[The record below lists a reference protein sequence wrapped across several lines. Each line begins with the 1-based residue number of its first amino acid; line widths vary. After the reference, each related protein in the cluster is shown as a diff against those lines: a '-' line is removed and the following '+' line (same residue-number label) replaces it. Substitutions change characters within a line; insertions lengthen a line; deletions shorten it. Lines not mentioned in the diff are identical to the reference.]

1 MGSCKNRL
9 IQAGAER
16 FIAKL
21 KVPTTQARTMIPPT
35 PGGSCGTESK
45 ASRFQKV
52 NSQGCSVED
61 SHTETSTLELY
72 LDLDL
77 FLETIPL
84 RYEPN

>member
-52 NSQGCSVED
+52 NSNVLPSQEALPSFKD
-61 SHTETSTLELY
+61 RLAILN
-72 LDLDL
+72 L
-77 FLETIPL
+77 
-84 RYEPN
+84 